1 MRRPIDTLEL
11 ACFGWSRESLYCL
24 ALLPPSSI
32 LQVLLGIERLVFTVE
47 LHSVSC
53 SMLNYMSHPSLIA
66 ISTRTQLQQ
75 SCVQCCGGTVQH
87 LWSAKVWNSIDICSP
102 REGHSGYTSFK
113 VQDQRDKK
121 AVQQSL
127 ALHSEIYSHFLKH
140 SLQQRLAIISN
151 NQWSSMRSPT
161 YFVYPVKAS
170 R

>member
-113 VQDQRDKK
+113 VQDQRRQESCPTKPRFALRDILALLKTFPSTTPCYYF
-121 AVQQSL
+121 QQSMEL
-127 ALHSEIYSHFLKH
+127 DEI
-140 SLQQRLAIISN
+140 
-151 NQWSSMRSPT
+151 T
-161 YFVYPVKAS
+161 YIFCLS
-170 R
+170 G